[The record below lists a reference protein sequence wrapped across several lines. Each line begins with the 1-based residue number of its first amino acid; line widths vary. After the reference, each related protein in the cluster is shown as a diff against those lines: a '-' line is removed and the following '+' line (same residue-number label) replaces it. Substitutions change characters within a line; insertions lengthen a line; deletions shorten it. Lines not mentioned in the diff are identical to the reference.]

1 MYFGSRRL
9 ASIEGVRA
17 RAMARAKE
25 RERIL

>member
-17 RAMARAKE
+17 MARAKE